1 MNSRRF
7 TNVPN
12 PDRVATFIQI
22 RADYNDADH
31 CPSITTAWNLRVCY
45 CPWSRLITN
54 RLPTMKR

>member
-31 CPSITTAWNLRVCY
+31 CPSITTAWNLRVYY
-45 CPWSRLITN
+45 CP
-54 RLPTMKR
+54 